1 MSSTRNIS
9 SNHLCPPHLAL
20 QQQQQQ
26 TTNNNNGS
34 SMSLSSSTSSL
45 LSMYPSVDDLQQ
57 GFQPPPDSSQAYYG
71 SSLTP
76 SSIRDS
82 ETKTKSG
89 VESSNSSS
97 SQQPHGEFKA
107 TFYNPFETKHRRRTS
122 PTQFRILEAAFE
134 DNPKPSA
141 AKRQSLA
148 EELSMT
154 ARGVQI
160 WFQNRRAKA
169 KQQQQSDAVEE
180 SLSTSRKRQHGSE
193 EDEKRQSHE
202 SNNKRRVAVV
212 QKRSAGKPLYTEW
225 DSQEPLHQQQHHS
238 VTNEGQVHVTS
249 SSPTSSHAYSSS
261 SNSNVGDDGITGM
274 HPTAASA
281 MAHTRLQQQ
290 HSQTSVP
297 PMCFATDTTS
307 SSSSSPIDPAFE
319 LPMTPSMSPATSSMY
334 DSYPTLHVRHAATA
348 SSMVDQQIYATTTS
362 PCKPAWT
369 SHHGFDEEAFPIES
383 SFAYHHH
390 PHQSTVS
397 DWSPMSRSVSTPLLW
412 QGSNS
417 GDMQHN
423 HHHHHHHHSS
433 SSYLPV
439 WASSTDEVV
448 STTPTTTTPTTPTLV
463 VTPSSCVQPPLSIG
477 VATSDATAADENKNA
492 FDDLARFITAAVVD
506 YSGTNIS
513 APSSTPF
520 DIRCWP
526 ELVSM

>member
-1 MSSTRNIS
+1 
-9 SNHLCPPHLAL
+9 
-20 QQQQQQ
+20 
-26 TTNNNNGS
+26 
-34 SMSLSSSTSSL
+34 
-45 LSMYPSVDDLQQ
+45 MYSSVDDLQQ

-76 SSIRDS
+76 SSSLGDS

-89 VESSNSSS
+89 AESSSSN

-122 PTQFRILEAAFE
+122 RTQFRILEAAFE

-169 KQQQQSDAVEE
+169 KQQQQQQNDAVEE
-180 SLSTSRKRQHGSE
+180 SLSTSRKRQHDSE
-193 EDEKRQSHE
+193 EDEKRQTQE
-202 SNNKRRVAVV
+202 SNNKKRVAVV

-225 DSQEPLHQQQHHS
+225 DSQEPIHQQQHHS

-249 SSPTSSHAYSSS
+249 SSPTSSHACNSS
-261 SNSNVGDDGITGM
+261 SNSIIGNSGITGM
-274 HPTAASA
+274 HPTTATTI
-281 MAHTRLQQQ
+281 AHTRLQQ

-297 PMCFATDTTS
+297 PMCFATDAS
-307 SSSSSPIDPAFE
+307 PSSSSSPIDPAFE
-319 LPMTPSMSPATSSMY
+319 LPMTPSMSPATSNSMY
-334 DSYPTLHVRHAATA
+334 DSYPATLHFRQHAATA
-348 SSMVDQQIYATTTS
+348 SSMIDQQIYATTLSPS

-369 SHHGFDEEAFPIES
+369 SHHGFDEDAFSLES

-397 DWSPMSRSVSTPLLW
+397 DWTPMSRSVSTPLLW

-423 HHHHHHHHSS
+423 QHNP

-439 WASSTDEVV
+439 WTSTNDEVCAHLKV
-448 STTPTTTTPTTPTLV
+448 SL
-463 VTPSSCVQPPLSIG
+463 L
-477 VATSDATAADENKNA
+477 
-492 FDDLARFITAAVVD
+492 
-506 YSGTNIS
+506 
-513 APSSTPF
+513 
-520 DIRCWP
+520 
-526 ELVSM
+526 